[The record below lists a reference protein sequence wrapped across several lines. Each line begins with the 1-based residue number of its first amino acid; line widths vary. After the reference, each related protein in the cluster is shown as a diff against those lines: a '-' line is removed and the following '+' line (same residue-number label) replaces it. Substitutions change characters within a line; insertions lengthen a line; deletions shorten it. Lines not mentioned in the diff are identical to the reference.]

1 MSSAAST
8 VEWLRA
14 GGIGVGAWVVLAVL
28 VKAGADHTGPARA
41 DRPATQPAP
50 RPVPVAPPRPSYP
63 PSTARHAGPPARD
76 EARLLAPAP
85 VSLRKGS
92 PTWT

>member
-1 MSSAAST
+1 MSTAAST
-8 VEWLRA
+8 AEWLRA

-28 VKAGADHTGPARA
+28 VKAGADHTA
-41 DRPATQPAP
+41 DRPATQRAP

-63 PSTARHAGPPARD
+63 PSTARHAGQPARD

>member
-28 VKAGADHTGPARA
+28 VKAGAD
-41 DRPATQPAP
+41 RPATQPAP

-63 PSTARHAGPPARD
+63 PSTARHAGQPARD